1 VGVAEA
7 SASNDKVRDHLRQC
21 VHDLNNVLGQ
31 VLGFGSLLV
40 KDIGDAHGK
49 GQVSSSLLTY
59 AEELLAAG
67 LRGEAIT
74 KELGALVRTMPDS
87 APPARPSDSP
97 PPQDAGPG
105 GLGMTRKGRI
115 MMVGAAD
122 LAASPMVAALRD
134 AHWSVETYRS
144 GAMALRAFRASP
156 ESFDAL
162 VTQQAIPEIRGTE
175 LITAVRALRPT
186 VACVIL
192 MDDPKTDQTAAQL
205 AGANECVA
213 ATVPGTDL
221 VASVSKWVE
230 RLRPPG

>member
-1 VGVAEA
+1 VAES
-7 SASNDKVRDHLRQC
+7 SASSDKMRDHLRQC

-74 KELGALVRTMPDS
+74 KELGALVRSMPDS
-87 APPARPSDSP
+87 APSPDSQAAPATPH
-97 PPQDAGPG
+97 

-122 LAASPMVAALRD
+122 LAASPTVAALRD
-134 AHWSVETYRS
+134 ADWSVETYRS

-162 VTQQAIPEIRGTE
+162 VTRQAIPEIRGTE
-175 LITAVRALRPT
+175 LITAVRALKPT
-186 VACVIL
+186 VACVIVL
-192 MDDPKTDQTAAQL
+192 DDPKTDHTAAQL
-205 AGANECVA
+205 AGANECVPAGIA
-213 ATVPGTDL
+213 ANDL
-221 VASVSKWVE
+221 VASVTRWVE

>member
-1 VGVAEA
+1 VAEA
-7 SASNDKVRDHLRQC
+7 SAANDKVRDHLRQC

-40 KDIGDAHGK
+40 KDIGDAHVK
-49 GQVSSSLLTY
+49 GQVPSSLLTY

-74 KELGALVRTMPDS
+74 KELGALVRSMQDS
-87 APPARPSDSP
+87 APPPQASDSP
-97 PPQDAGPG
+97 PAETAGPR
-105 GLGMTRKGRI
+105 GLEMTRKGRI

-122 LAASPMVAALRD
+122 LAASPVVAALRD

-156 ESFDAL
+156 ESFDAV
-162 VTQQAIPEIRGTE
+162 VTLQAIPEIRGTE
-175 LITAVRALRPT
+175 LITAVRALKPT

-192 MDDPKTDQTAAQL
+192 LDDPKTDQTAAQL

-213 ATVPGTDL
+213 ATIAGADL
-221 VASVSKWVE
+221 VARVGQWVN
-230 RLRPPG
+230 RLRPAS